1 MKKKLL
7 FVITQFYKGGAEV
20 ALLNLFNALSCDEYE
35 IDFLVFDQI
44 VLKNATSL
52 LPKVPKWIKV
62 CNAAE
67 KEGKAAILIKVLSK
81 IIRKITKRQ
90 IYRIQAYNFIKRKKY
105 DIAFSYGEWLSPE
118 FIAKKVN
125 AKEKYIWIHT
135 DIDKAPY
142 VDKNILFG
150 YDSYYSGYIFVSENS
165 KRSAEAKFKEVVGK
179 SHIVHN
185 MCEDELIKI
194 LAEKEVPEVKKYKG
208 PILLTVGNLRDEKN
222 HKRQIEV
229 MNKLKKQGFDLTWI
243 NVGSTAN
250 VFLYQQLKH
259 LVDKYNLQDDF
270 IFLGAD
276 DNPYKFMKH
285 ADLVAVFSDFESWSL
300 VITEAKILGKPIVA
314 TKTSGALE
322 QIVDGETGILV
333 DFEID
338 SIVDKLQHY
347 LKDMEQLNYIRNN
360 LSNFSTYNNVINEF
374 DFIVKG

>member
-20 ALLNLFNALSCDEYE
+20 ALLNLFNALSSDEYE
-35 IDFLVFDQI
+35 IDFLVFDQMI
-44 VLKNATSL
+44 LKNATSL
-52 LPKVPKWIKV
+52 LPKVPDWIKV

-67 KEGKAAILIKVLSK
+67 KEGKAAIIVKIISK
-81 IIRKITKRQ
+81 TIRKITKKQ
-90 IYRIQAYNFIKRKKY
+90 IYRLRAYNFIKRKEY

-125 AKEKYIWIHT
+125 AKKKYVWIHT

-142 VDKNILFG
+142 VDKDILFG
-150 YDSYYSGYIFVSENS
+150 YDSYYTGYIFVSENS

-185 MCEDELIKI
+185 MCDDEMIKKF
-194 LAEKEVPEVKKYKG
+194 AEIEVPVAINFTK
-208 PILLTVGNLRDEKN
+208 PLLLTVGNLRDEKN

-229 MNKLKKQGFDLTWI
+229 MYKLKKLGIDLQWI

-250 VFLYQQLKH
+250 VFLYQQLKN
-259 LVDKYNLQDDF
+259 LVNKYNIHNDF
-270 IFLGAD
+270 IFVGVD
-276 DNPYKFMKH
+276 DNPYKYMRQ
-285 ADLVAVFSDFESWSL
+285 ADMVAVLSDFESWSL
-300 VITEAKILGKPIVA
+300 VITEAKILGKPVIA

-322 QIVDGETGILV
+322 QIIDGETGILV

-338 SIVDKLQHY
+338 NIASTLQQCLSKPEKLS
-347 LKDMEQLNYIRNN
+347 YISNN
-360 LSNFSTYNNVINEF
+360 LVNFSTFNDVIREF
-374 DFIVKG
+374 NLIVKG

>member
-150 YDSYYSGYIFVSENS
+150 YDSYYRGYIFVSENS

-338 SIVDKLQHY
+338 SIVDKLQYY
-347 LKDMEQLNYIRNN
+347 LKNMEQLNYIRNN